1 MYRKI
6 KILSVSII
14 VAFFL
19 AGCQEVEKPGQDVPE
34 KEIPKVEIE
43 KKVDFSDVYAPPEV
57 SVYSASLWEA
67 EDDYVVK
74 VFLGDKKVEKILYA
88 QGPRYAHAKDT
99 KEEEGVNVF
108 DGGESCYGYN
118 KGLEE
123 AGVSYGYM
131 KYLYFEK
138 LFSEY
143 EKIRDEYYGRG
154 EIISKELDETGGVFV
169 EAKEKVSK
177 YLEKL
182 HMENYEVD
190 AAAVFEES
198 GKKGCLIYW
207 TQMIDDIPVSKIKL
221 DKSGSQGDTTVY
233 NSKLSYNVKMEQRG
247 SRMETKFVNK
257 KLVSWQNYN
266 AINTDKKL
274 KQSPVVPVEEA
285 YKKVEEQIPNYP
297 LEVRKPIL
305 EMVELQYKIIELDEK
320 IYLYPVWTF
329 CISTEEKEQEDAD
342 TTEGETYTTYNYFLI
357 DAVTGDYFT
366 DIDTKEL
373 EG

>member
-74 VFLGDKKVEKILYA
+74 VFLGDKKVEKIIYA
-88 QGPRYAHAKDT
+88 QGPRYVYAKDT
-99 KEEEGVNVF
+99 KKEEGVNVF

>member
-182 HMENYEVD
+182 HLENYEVD